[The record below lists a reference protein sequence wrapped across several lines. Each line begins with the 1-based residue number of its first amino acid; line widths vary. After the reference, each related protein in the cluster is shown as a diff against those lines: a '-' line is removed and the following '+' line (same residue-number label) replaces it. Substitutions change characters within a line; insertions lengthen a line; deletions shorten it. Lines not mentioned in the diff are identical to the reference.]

1 MCTHNGFRH
10 AQLPTCR
17 VSSEL
22 WILTRFT
29 MRMGTTQAAEIQTHR
44 ILGRKVTDS
53 LNDKD
58 AGFQRRG
65 RGFQRQ
71 YAGFYEAKGSH

>member
-1 MCTHNGFRH
+1 
-10 AQLPTCR
+10 
-17 VSSEL
+17 
-22 WILTRFT
+22 
-29 MRMGTTQAAEIQTHR
+29 MRMGTTQAKGSKHTG

-65 RGFQRQ
+65 RGFRRQ
-71 YAGFYEAKGSH
+71 YAGFYEAKGSHLALSHLASECYDFY